1 MSVAAKLSAFAVV
14 LVLCFAAAF
23 GVGAAVGPI
32 DDAPADPGHS
42 VSTTE
47 PGTSPASH
55 GGAPVDPAVDPGDGT
70 GQHGTGHGG

>member
-1 MSVAAKLSAFAVV
+1 MSVAAKLAAFAAV

-32 DDAPADPGHS
+32 DDAPGDSDHS
-42 VSTTE
+42 VSTTSA
-47 PGTSPASH
+47 PGVGSGSR
-55 GGAPVDPAVDPGDGT
+55 GGAPVDPGGGS